1 MDIKEEKIK
10 ESRERERERE
20 DDESTKTRGK
30 VKEKRYFGIKIDLV
44 WYIAQYYVQ

>member
-10 ESRERERERE
+10 ESRERER
-20 DDESTKTRGK
+20 DESTKTRGK
-30 VKEKRYFGIKIDLV
+30 VEEKRYIGIKIDLV